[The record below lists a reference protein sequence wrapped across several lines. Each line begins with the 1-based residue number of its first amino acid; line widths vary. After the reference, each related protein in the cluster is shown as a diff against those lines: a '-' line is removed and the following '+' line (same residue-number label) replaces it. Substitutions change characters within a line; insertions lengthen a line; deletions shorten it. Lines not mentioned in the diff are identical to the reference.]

1 MQEQN
6 NIIDAQK
13 VLEAIESIKG
23 DIASVK
29 DDVASVK
36 DDLASVLETVNFIKD
51 NAATHDDIDRL
62 DIRMDS
68 LEAKMVTK
76 DYLDDKLADLRGD
89 LVVLTRKE
97 DAKVRTLV
105 EIMLGKQLISREEAN
120 KVLAMEPFPQLSL

>member
-23 DIASVK
+23 DIASAK

>member
-23 DIASVK
+23 DITSIK

-36 DDLASVLETVNFIKD
+36 GDLASVLETVNFIKD
-51 NAATHDDIDRL
+51 NAAAHDDIDRL